1 MAPSRKPFPVDRWTS
16 SQAYTLAVV
25 CFIIG
30 IAGDWF
36 IRGSQAPDAPRE
48 AVAAESTSGNSGV
61 TGQPTPEQLRRM
73 ADKQAEGLLAQLTTD
88 PSNPDLLANIGNVYY
103 DAQQFATAIEYY
115 QQSLKI
121 RSTNAS
127 VRTDMATAYW
137 YLGNADTAI
146 AEFTRALADEPN
158 KPNTLFNLGVVL
170 WQGKMDVDAALAS
183 WQKLVDTNPNYEGK
197 AKVVELMA
205 QVRKQSGIKPGTQ
218 AKALPE

>member
-1 MAPSRKPFPVDRWTS
+1 
-16 SQAYTLAVV
+16 
-25 CFIIG
+25 
-30 IAGDWF
+30 
-36 IRGSQAPDAPRE
+36 
-48 AVAAESTSGNSGV
+48 
-61 TGQPTPEQLRRM
+61 M
-73 ADKQAEGLLAQLTTD
+73 ADKQAEGLLAQLATD
-88 PSNPDLLANIGNVYY
+88 PSNSDLLANIGNVYY
-103 DAQQFATAIEYY
+103 DAQQFPTAIEYY

-121 RSTNAS
+121 RPTNAS

-205 QVRKQSGIKPGTQ
+205 QVRKHSGVKPGTQ